1 MSTTIK
7 PIGMRVLLARV
18 KEETKTATG
27 LYVPD
32 GASIDPNKPKL
43 ATVLALGT
51 GAKDEEFR
59 VAVGDTVLVTSY
71 GGVDYTV
78 GDKKYTI
85 MNEVDILAI
94 IKND

>member
-1 MSTTIK
+1 MSKTIK
-7 PIGMRVLLARV
+7 PIGMRVLLERV
-18 KEETKTATG
+18 KAETKTAAG

-32 GASIDPNKPKL
+32 GASLDSNKPKL
-43 ATVLALGT
+43 AIVRALGT
-51 GAKDEEFR
+51 GTKDEEFS
-59 VAVGDTVLVTSY
+59 VAVGDTVLITSY

-78 GDKKYTI
+78 DDKKYTI

>member
-7 PIGMRVLLARV
+7 PIGMRVLLERV
-18 KEETKTATG
+18 KAETKTATG

>member
-1 MSTTIK
+1 MSKTIK
-7 PIGMRVLLARV
+7 PIGMRVLLERV
-18 KEETKTATG
+18 KAETKTATG

-32 GASIDPNKPKL
+32 GASLDSNKPKL
-43 ATVLALGT
+43 ATVRALGT
-51 GAKDEEFR
+51 GTKDEEFS
-59 VAVGDTVLVTSY
+59 VAVGDTVLITSY

-78 GDKKYTI
+78 DDKKYTI